1 MLKNRYYSLVM
12 AKPPFAVGRWR
23 YSSEPINS
31 NRRKGSFLK
40 AEGVECRLSESDG
53 PICGKIST
61 AILVRWLTTHVHCTR
76 TARPVTECVQVLIMI
91 AYARKCQAIAKQPC
105 LVTER
110 ATENDGCNSSV
121 WMGRTC
127 RRAK

>member
-1 MLKNRYYSLVM
+1 MFKNRYYSLVM

-31 NRRKGSFLK
+31 NRRKGRFLK

-53 PICGKIST
+53 PICGTIST
-61 AILVRWLTTHVHCTR
+61 AIRWLTTHVHCTYR
-76 TARPVTECVQVLIMI
+76 ARPVTECTGTDT
-91 AYARKCQAIAKQPC
+91 RKCQAIAKQPC

-110 ATENDGCNSSV
+110 DTENDGCNSSDHV
-121 WMGRTC
+121 GGPLGLYIHV
-127 RRAK
+127 

>member
-1 MLKNRYYSLVM
+1 M

-31 NRRKGSFLK
+31 NRRKGRFLK

-53 PICGKIST
+53 PICGTIST
-61 AILVRWLTTHVHCTR
+61 AIRWLTTHVHCTYTTR
-76 TARPVTECVQVLIMI
+76 GQSLSVQVLIV
-91 AYARKCQAIAKQPC
+91 YTRKCQAIAKQPC

-110 ATENDGCNSSV
+110 ATEMTDVIPQYGWDV
-121 WMGRTC
+121 HVGGPLGLYIHV
-127 RRAK
+127 

>member
-1 MLKNRYYSLVM
+1 MLKNRYFSLVM
-12 AKPPFAVGRWR
+12 AKPPFAVGDR

-31 NRRKGSFLK
+31 NRRKGRFLK

-53 PICGKIST
+53 PICGTIST
-61 AILVRWLTTHVHCTR
+61 AIRWLTTHVGYI
-76 TARPVTECVQVLIMI
+76 VLI
-91 AYARKCQAIAKQPC
+91 AYTRKCQAIAKQPC

-121 WMGRTC
+121 WMGRYVHVGGPLGLYIHV
-127 RRAK
+127 